1 MSSAILLF
9 ALSLIVGFAL
19 RRFSWRAIALSSVA
33 LAVLAAVVL
42 QQHGFGALPG
52 IAIIVA
58 CLAIKQRIW
67 LECGLSPARRLIQ
80 KQARYD
86 PG

>member
-1 MSSAILLF
+1 MSSAIVLF
-9 ALSLIVGFAL
+9 ALSLIVGSAL

-42 QQHGFGALPG
+42 QQNGFGALPG

-58 CLAIKQRIW
+58 CLAIHQAAYLAGMW
-67 LECGLSPARRLIQ
+67 LRGNSEQTSQ
-80 KQARYD
+80 D